1 MTFRRILLPL
11 AILAA
16 PASAQSPATLQ
27 VGVNGSQYVPA
38 LSPLLGARGRESEM
52 RDIVNRFTADE
63 NALGRRWNVAYS
75 PVRRQR
81 FREYYTGWQ
90 SRLRELDFERLSQ
103 QAKIDY
109 ILLNHSLRH
118 SLGLLER
125 EEKLWRES
133 APVLT
138 FGEDIFSLVDSRR
151 RMEPIEPQK
160 VALTLVAMTK
170 KVEDVSKAVVA
181 GLQASDTSRQARGQR
196 PEGGGRMGAPG
207 TAAPADSEESALKV
221 SKVVAHRS
229 AEILNSLKGELKRWY
244 DYYAGYDPLFT
255 WWARDP
261 YRRADSS
268 MTAYHRTLRER
279 IVGFRTGQPD
289 PIIGDPI
296 GRDAIIADLRDEVI
310 AYDPEDLIAIAER
323 EFAWSEAEMKK
334 ASRELGFGDDWKAAL
349 ESVKQKYVE
358 PGDQPEL
365 IRRLA
370 FEAIEFVEKRDL
382 VTVPPLAR
390 DIWRIEMMSPERQR
404 VSPFFL
410 GGETIQVSY
419 PTDGMTHEEKLMSMR
434 GNSPHLSHATVH
446 HELIPGHHLQGFM
459 NSRYHAHR
467 RQAFGTPFWTE
478 GWALYWEM
486 QLWDQGFN
494 ATPEDR
500 VGALF
505 WRMHRSARIIFS
517 LGFHL
522 GTMTPQEAID
532 YLVDRVG
539 HERANAEAEVRRSFL
554 GTYPPLYQLAYMM
567 GGLQFRALHRELV
580 GSGRMSNKEFHDA
593 VLQGGA
599 MPVEMVRAMLIN
611 APLTRD
617 YQAQWLYSGPRGA
630 TR

>member
-1 MTFRRILLPL
+1 MSLRRILLPL
-11 AILAA
+11 AVLAA
-16 PASAQSPATLQ
+16 PGMAQTPASLQ
-27 VGVNGSQYVPA
+27 VGVNGGQYVPA
-38 LSPLLGARGRESEM
+38 LNPLLGPRGRESEM
-52 RDIVNRFTADE
+52 QQIVNRFTADE
-63 NALGRRWNVAYS
+63 NALGRRWNVRYS
-75 PVRRQR
+75 PTRRQR

-90 SRLRELDFERLSQ
+90 SRLRELDFDQLSQ
-103 QAKIDY
+103 QGKIDY
-109 ILLNHSLRH
+109 ILMNHSLRH
-118 SLGLLER
+118 SIGLLDR
-125 EEKLWRES
+125 EERMWKES
-133 APVLT
+133 APVLP
-138 FGEDIFSLVDSRR
+138 FGNDIFALVDARR
-151 RMEPIEPQK
+151 RMEPIESQK
-160 VALTLVAMTK
+160 VALTLVALTK

-181 GLQASDTSRQARGQR
+181 GLQASDTSRQQARGQR
-196 PEGGGRMGAPG
+196 PQPAGSQ
-207 TAAPADSEESALKV
+207 AAADTSADSALKV
-221 SKVVAHRS
+221 DKVVAHRS
-229 AEILNSLKGELKRWY
+229 AEVLNSLKAELKRWY

-261 YRRADSS
+261 YRRADSI
-268 MTAYHRTLRER
+268 MTSYHRTLRER

-310 AYDPEDLIAIAER
+310 AYDPEDLVAIAER

-349 ESVKQKYVE
+349 ESVKQKYVP

-370 FEAIEFVEKRDL
+370 FEAIDFVEERDL
-382 VTVPPLAR
+382 ITVPPLAK

-459 NSRYHAHR
+459 NSRYQSHR

-494 ATPEDR
+494 STPEDR

-522 GTMTPQEAID
+522 GTMTPQQAID

-567 GGLQFRALHRELV
+567 GGLQFRSLHRELV
-580 GSGRMSNKEFHDA
+580 GSGRMTDKAFHDA

-617 YQAQWLYSGPRGA
+617 YQAQWLYSGPKGA

>member
-1 MTFRRILLPL
+1 MSRSHALIAFLV
-11 AILAA
+11 LAA
-16 PASAQSPATLQ
+16 PVGAQNTTLQ
-27 VGVNGSQYVPA
+27 TGVDGAQYVPPLA
-38 LSPLLGARGRESEM
+38 PLLAPRGTESEL
-52 RDIVNRFTADE
+52 RDIVSRFTNDE
-63 NALGRRWNVAYS
+63 NALGRRWTIEYM
-75 PVRRQR
+75 PQRRAR
-81 FREYYTGWQ
+81 FTEFYRGWQ
-90 SRLRELDFERLSQ
+90 SRLRELDFDKLSQ
-103 QAKIDY
+103 QGRIDY
-109 ILLNHSLRH
+109 VLMNHNLRH
-118 SLGLLER
+118 SLSLLQR
-125 EEKLWRES
+125 EEKMWMES
-133 APVLT
+133 APVLP
-138 FGEDIFSLVDSRR
+138 FGSDVFTLVDARR
-151 RMEPIEPQK
+151 RMEKVDPQTA
-160 VALTLVAMTK
+160 ALALVNLTK
-170 KVEDVSKAVVA
+170 KIEDVSKAVVA
-181 GLQASDTSRQARGQR
+181 GLQASDSSRPQTQAPR
-196 PEGGGRMGAPG
+196 PSANGDFAP
-207 TAAPADSEESALKV
+207 LKV
-221 SKVVAHRS
+221 NKVVAHRS
-229 AEILNSLKGELKRWY
+229 SEILTTLRNNLRSWY
-244 DYYAGYDPLFT
+244 EFYSGYDPLFT

-261 YRRADSS
+261 YRRADSL

-296 GRDAIIADLRDEVI
+296 GRDAIIADLRDEMI
-310 AYDPEDLIAIAER
+310 AYDPEDLVKIAEI

-334 ASRELGFGDDWKAAL
+334 AAKELGFGDNWKAAL
-349 ESVKQKYVE
+349 DKVKEKYVQ

-370 FEAIEFVEKRDL
+370 FEAIDFIEKRDL

-390 DIWRIEMMSPERQR
+390 DIWRIEMMTPERQR

-410 GGETIQVSY
+410 GGEIIQVSY

-459 NSRYHAHR
+459 NSRYQAHR
-467 RQAFGTPFWTE
+467 RGAFGTPFWTE

-486 QLWDQGFN
+486 LLWDQGFN
-494 ATPEDR
+494 ATPEDK

-522 GTMTPQEAID
+522 GTMSPQQAID

-567 GGLQFRALHRELV
+567 GGLQFRSLHQELV
-580 GSGRMSNKEFHDA
+580 GSGRMTNKAFHDA

-599 MPVEMVRAMLIN
+599 MPVEMVRAMLTN

-617 YQAQWLYSGPRGA
+617 YQTQWLYRGQKGA
-630 TR
+630 VR